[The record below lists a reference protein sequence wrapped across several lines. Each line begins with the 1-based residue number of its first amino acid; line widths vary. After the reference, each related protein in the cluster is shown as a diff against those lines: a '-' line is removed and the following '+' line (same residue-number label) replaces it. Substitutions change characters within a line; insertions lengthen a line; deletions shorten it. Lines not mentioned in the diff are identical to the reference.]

1 MNRRSAE
8 EGKKASRHTKE
19 KERWKKDG
27 EEVGSSRGNER
38 RRDGGTNRERKSGGK
53 VLVFY
58 FSFFSLTF
66 VWREMKR
73 FPGLFTFRLFMRE
86 PGVVSTLEQTTEGRI
101 A

>member
-1 MNRRSAE
+1 MARKLGAAGETKDVEME
-8 EGKKASRHTKE
+8 EQTE
-19 KERWKKDG
+19 
-27 EEVGSSRGNER
+27 
-38 RRDGGTNRERKSGGK
+38 RERVPGRCWCFISP
-53 VLVFY
+53 
-58 FSFFSLTF
+58 FFSLTF